1 MSGDQDNLDDLL
13 WYDDE
18 ENDDEGGGE
27 VVFESEAYGNDGN
40 GEDIENGDKSLIAD
54 DLPVLPL
61 RGVVVYPMMWL
72 PLTIGQQR
80 SINLVEDALPE
91 SRIIALVTSKDESVE
106 EPLPA
111 EIYEIGTAAQVHR
124 VLKAPDGTI
133 RLAVQ
138 GLERIRIREY
148 IQEKPYLR
156 ARVEVLPETEEE
168 SLEVEALTRAVQD
181 LFRRLV
187 ELDGQMPDE
196 LAVMAANVENARQL
210 AYLVA
215 SSMRLELEDAQRMLE
230 INSVQEKL
238 LRLTQLLNKEV
249 DVLELGHKIQSQ
261 AQGEMERMQRD
272 FFLREQLKAIQRE
285 LGEEDEQAAD
295 IRELEERIEAAGLS
309 EEALKEAQR
318 ELNRMR
324 RMPIQAAEYS
334 VIKTYLDLMVSL
346 PWQKTTEDNL
356 DINHARTVLNED
368 HYGLDE
374 IKDRI
379 LEYLAVRKL
388 RFDRKDER
396 SAESEEDVRDKIR
409 REREGVVL
417 CFVGPP
423 GVGKT
428 SLGISIARA
437 TNRKFVRLALG
448 GVRDEAEI
456 RGFRRTYIGAM
467 PGRIIQSLRRIES
480 KNPVFMLDEVD
491 KLGRDFRGDPTSA
504 LLEVLD
510 PEQNREFRDHYLDV
524 PFDLSQVMFITTAN
538 VLDTIPSPLRDR
550 MEIIQLS
557 SYTEDEKVKI
567 AEGYLVPR
575 QIKENGLR
583 DGELNFTEDSLRE
596 MVQGYTRE
604 AGVRNMERE
613 IGKVCRKVAAR
624 IAADEVADNMII
636 DAADLPVYLSKRKFH
651 SEEIADRL
659 QIPGVAVGLSWTMTG
674 GDILF
679 FEATKMPG
687 RKGFVLTGQ
696 LGDVMKESAQ
706 AALSYVRSR
715 ARDLSIDP
723 SFFQDVDIHLHIPAG
738 SLPKDGPSAGVT
750 MVTAIASLLT
760 GRPVKSNI
768 GMTGEV
774 TLRGKVLP
782 IGGLKEKVLAAARAG
797 LDTVILPKRNEA
809 DLDDIPENVRNDLH
823 FVLVDTVDE
832 VLAAALEPSSVSS
845 NGSGAAPTDGA
856 KSSSQIRGDASNDDD
871 EQPEPQVGYASS

>member
-1 MSGDQDNLDDLL
+1 MAVVVKTKRPRKNLLL
-13 WYDDE
+13 I
-18 ENDDEGGGE
+18 G
-27 VVFESEAYGNDGN
+27 
-40 GEDIENGDKSLIAD
+40 D

-80 SINLVEDALPE
+80 SISLVEDALPE
-91 SRIIALVTSKDESVE
+91 SRIIALVTSRDETLE
-106 EPLPA
+106 EPGPND
-111 EIYEIGTAAQVHR
+111 IYEIGTAAQVHR

-138 GLERIRIREY
+138 GLERIRIKEY

-156 ARVEVLPETEEE
+156 ARVEVLPETIEE

-215 SSMRLELEDAQRMLE
+215 SSMRLELQDAQHILE
-230 INSVQEKL
+230 IDSVQEKL

-295 IRELEERIEAAGLS
+295 IRELEERIDAAGMS
-309 EEALKEAQR
+309 EEAEKEARR

-346 PWQKTTEDNL
+346 PWQQTTEDNL
-356 DINHARTVLNED
+356 DINHARRVLDED
-368 HYGLDE
+368 HYGLEE

-388 RFDRKDER
+388 RAERKDER
-396 SAESEEDVRDKIR
+396 NEEEEDVRDKIR

-538 VLDTIPSPLRDR
+538 VLDTIPGPMRDR

-557 SYTEDEKVKI
+557 SYTEDEKVRI
-567 AEGYLVPR
+567 AQGYLVPR

-583 DGELNFTEDSLRE
+583 SGEVIFDEESLRE
-596 MVQGYTRE
+596 IVQGYTRE
-604 AGVRNMERE
+604 AGVRNLERQ
-613 IGKVCRKVAAR
+613 IGKVCRKVAAK
-624 IAADEVADNMII
+624 IAADEILGTIKVDEHK
-636 DAADLPVYLSKRKFH
+636 LGQYLGKRKFQA
-651 SEEIADRL
+651 EEIADRL

-679 FEATKMPG
+679 FEATRMPG
-687 RKGFVLTGQ
+687 KKGFLLTGQ

-706 AALSYVRSR
+706 AALSYIRSR
-715 ARDLSIDP
+715 ASQLQINP
-723 SFFQDVDIHLHIPAG
+723 KFFEEVDIHLHIPAG

-750 MVTAIASLLT
+750 MVTALASLLT
-760 GRPVKSNI
+760 RRSVKSNV
-768 GMTGEV
+768 GMTGEI

-782 IGGLKEKVLAAARAG
+782 IGGLKEKVLAAARSG
-797 LDTVILPKRNEA
+797 LDTVIMPKRNEA
-809 DLDDIPENVRNDLH
+809 DLDDLPENVRRSMT

-832 VLAAALEPSSVSS
+832 VLAAALDEAPLPREVEPTLILPAVAEEDSTETTTIPV
-845 NGSGAAPTDGA
+845 
-856 KSSSQIRGDASNDDD
+856 
-871 EQPEPQVGYASS
+871 EPVAYVPS